1 MRLLRYGPAGQE
13 RPALLDSEGGLRDLG
28 HLIPDLAREHL
39 ANLRAIAA
47 ADWRSLPLVEGAPRI
62 GACVGQPGNFIAV
75 GVNYREQAAESN
87 LPVPGEPILFNKA
100 PNCVSG
106 PFDDIVIPQGGTRL
120 DYEVELAVVI
130 GTPCSY
136 VNEQDALAH
145 VAGFCVGNDISERAF
160 QLERGGNWM
169 KGKSAPTFGPLGP
182 WLVTPDGFA
191 DVQALDIWLDV
202 DGERMQSGN
211 TRSMVFGV
219 AAIVSYVSRFMMLDP
234 GDVILTGTPAGVG
247 AARTPPRYLKAGE
260 RVTCG
265 ISGLGEQSSMIV
277 PWRAQS

>member
-1 MRLLRYGPAGQE
+1 MRLLRYGPTGQE
-13 RPALLDSEGGLRDLG
+13 RPALLDGEGRLRDLG

-39 ANLRAIAA
+39 ANLQVIAA
-47 ADWRSLPLVEGAPRI
+47 ADWRSLPLVEGMPRI
-62 GACVGQPGNFIAV
+62 GACVGRPGNFIAV

-87 LPVPGEPILFNKA
+87 LPIPGEPILFNKA

-106 PFDDIVIPQGGTRL
+106 PFDDIVIPQGGTKL

-130 GTPCSY
+130 GAPCSY
-136 VNEQDALAH
+136 VDEQDALAH
-145 VAGFCVGNDISERAF
+145 VVGFCVGNDISERAF

-182 WLVTPDGFA
+182 WLVTQDELA

-211 TRSMVFGV
+211 TRSMIFCV
-219 AAIVSYVSRFMMLDP
+219 ATIVSYISRFMTLDP

-265 ISGLGEQSSMIV
+265 ISGLGEQSQRIV
-277 PWRAQS
+277 PWRAS